1 MNRSREKNMK
11 LRSFAVVAVAA
22 LSLQA
27 VSAIG
32 QDKTLDY
39 GFFTSRVEPIF
50 LKKRETHA
58 RCYTCHSESNN
69 AFRLEKLSPGSN
81 FWSDEQSRKN
91 FQSASSLAVPGDRD
105 KSRLLLQP
113 LAPQAGG
120 NPYHSGGRQF
130 ANRDD
135 PDWKVLAQWVDG
147 AKAPAKK

>member
-1 MNRSREKNMK
+1 MK

>member
-1 MNRSREKNMK
+1 MK
-11 LRSFAVVAVAA
+11 MRSFAVVAAAA

-27 VSAIG
+27 GSAIG

-50 LKKRETHA
+50 LKKRDTHA

>member
-1 MNRSREKNMK
+1 MRM
-11 LRSFAVVAVAA
+11 RSFAVVAAAA

-27 VSAIG
+27 ASAIG

-50 LKKRETHA
+50 LKKRDTHA